1 MLRLPPRNRRYKALS
16 SCSSDVSPLPIRTP
30 NSLLQLQ
37 RMSSAVSTSCMTS
50 LRPPTWRCNATKE
63 WSNLQHSSQLL
74 LPPESQIPSQL
85 RHHLNTN
92 ERTPMIGTTVS
103 HLPLQVQIDPLPRHK
118 IGLVPIMEVRSL
130 LRPDTNR
137 GNSISLQIIAG
148 EHFHFQLSISVLK
161 LSRVDQLSRRMQP
174 RDNLRLPPRFHLL
187 LPNLVPATSP
197 TQTLL
202 SILLS
207 TQTSPP
213 LLRISPTFSLN
224 LSHLQS
230 LLPPLNSLNRPCQP
244 SRPTPSL
251 TSRLHSPIQTSQLR
265 PHSIPCSTST
275 SKQTSSHSYHPHLL
289 LRPQRVVRTRSLRML
304 EEQLRIF
311 GLVSQLRWRALTTS
325 RTLEEV

>member
-1 MLRLPPRNRRYKALS
+1 
-16 SCSSDVSPLPIRTP
+16 
-30 NSLLQLQ
+30 
-37 RMSSAVSTSCMTS
+37 MSSAVSTSCMTS

-74 LPPESQIPSQL
+74 LPPEPQIPSQL

-137 GNSISLQIIAG
+137 GNSISLQIT
-148 EHFHFQLSISVLK
+148 EEELYRFQLSISVLK
-161 LSRVDQLSRRMQP
+161 LSRVVQLSPRMRIRL
-174 RDNLRLPPRFHLL
+174 RDNLSLPPPFHLHL
-187 LPNLVPATSP
+187 LNLVLATSP

-230 LLPPLNSLNRPCQP
+230 LLPPLNSLNRPWQP
-244 SRPTPSL
+244 SPPTPSL

-265 PHSIPCSTST
+265 PRSIPCSTST

>member
-1 MLRLPPRNRRYKALS
+1 MIGMTVN
-16 SCSSDVSPLPIRTP
+16 PL
-30 NSLLQLQ
+30 LLQLQ
-37 RMSSAVSTSCMTS
+37 IG
-50 LRPPTWRCNATKE
+50 
-63 WSNLQHSSQLL
+63 LL
-74 LPPESQIPSQL
+74 L
-85 RHHLNTN
+85 
-92 ERTPMIGTTVS
+92 
-103 HLPLQVQIDPLPRHK
+103 RHK
-118 IGLVPIMEVRSL
+118 IGMVRIMVARSL
-130 LRPDTNR
+130 LRQDTSR
-137 GNSISLQIIAG
+137 GSSISLQIIAG
-148 EHFHFQLSISVLK
+148 EHFYFQLSISVLK
-161 LSRVDQLSRRMQP
+161 LSRVDQLSRRMQLQL
-174 RDNLRLPPRFHLL
+174 RDNLRLPPPFHLH